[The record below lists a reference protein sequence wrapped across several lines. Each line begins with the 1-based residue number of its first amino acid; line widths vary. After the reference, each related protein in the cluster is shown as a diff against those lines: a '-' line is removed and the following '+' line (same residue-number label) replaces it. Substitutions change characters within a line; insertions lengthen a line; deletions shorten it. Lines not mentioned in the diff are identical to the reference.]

1 MSSKKVHNKKNSK
14 YKKINSLVPKNLNLN
29 KFIVKPTDV
38 IEGTKKKIGNFYI
51 NFKKEREKEKKK
63 IR

>member
-1 MSSKKVHNKKNSK
+1 MSSKKAHNKKNSK

-38 IEGTKKKIGNFYI
+38 IEGTKKKLVIFI
-51 NFKKEREKEKKK
+51 LILKKREKRKKK
-63 IR
+63 D